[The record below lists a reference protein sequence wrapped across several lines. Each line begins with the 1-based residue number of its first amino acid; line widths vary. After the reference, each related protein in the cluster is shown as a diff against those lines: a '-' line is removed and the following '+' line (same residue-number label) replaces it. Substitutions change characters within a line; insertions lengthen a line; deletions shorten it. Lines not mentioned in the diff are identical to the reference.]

1 MGSNAKGGGGPENI
15 FPFFP
20 FLGVEGERV
29 FREKKRRTYLV
40 FCPIILMS
48 PLEVLEDTL
57 DSGGDR
63 IRIMEMVTQNYE
75 NLR

>member
-1 MGSNAKGGGGPENI
+1 MLKGEEVLKTSFHFSPS
-15 FPFFP
+15 
-20 FLGVEGERV
+20 LGWRGRGYSG
-29 FREKKRRTYLV
+29 RKKRKAYLV

-48 PLEVLEDTL
+48 PLEILKDTL